1 MSHMTT
7 PQIVLSVIYFLVALA
22 LVAIVMLQSGK
33 SAGLSG
39 AIAGGADT
47 FLSKNKAKSLD
58 AKLARWTK
66 WVAILWIIITLAL
79 SVI

>member
-1 MSHMTT
+1 MNLFLTVI
-7 PQIVLSVIYFLVALA
+7 QVLLSVA

-39 AIAGGADT
+39 AIAGAADT

-58 AKLARWTK
+58 AKLAKATK
-66 WVAILWIIITLAL
+66 WVAIAWVVLTLVL
-79 SVI
+79 CVV

>member
-1 MSHMTT
+1 MTT
-7 PQIVLSVIYFLVALA
+7 TQLVLSIVYFVIALV

-39 AIAGGADT
+39 AISGGADT
-47 FLSKNKAKSLD
+47 FLSKNKAKSWD

-66 WVAILWIIITLAL
+66 WVAIAFIVL
-79 SVI
+79 SMVICLM

>member
-1 MSHMTT
+1 MTT

-58 AKLARWTK
+58 AKLAKMTK
-66 WVAILWIIITLAL
+66 WVAILWVLLTLAL
-79 SVI
+79 SIVH